1 MAQDVNAFFN
11 FFNETQ
17 NVFGPFE
24 FGLSGG
30 GESISLF
37 DISGILIDQLEYDD
51 AFPWPIEPDGNGPTL
66 ELRSPEL
73 PNELAESWSYSSG
86 NGTPGYLNSVT
97 ESLNTDIA
105 STVPDKYLLYPAYP
119 NPFNSNVKIRFD
131 IPSEQFV
138 EVSILNILGET
149 VRVLA
154 ISEYSPGLNT
164 LVWDGKN
171 DYGQDLSTGLYFCT
185 LNTEKFKDSIK
196 LLLVK

>member
-1 MAQDVNAFFN
+1 
-11 FFNETQ
+11 
-17 NVFGPFE
+17 
-24 FGLSGG
+24 
-30 GESISLF
+30 
-37 DISGILIDQLEYDD
+37 
-51 AFPWPIEPDGNGPTL
+51 
-66 ELRSPEL
+66 
-73 PNELAESWSYSSG
+73 
-86 NGTPGYLNSVT
+86 
-97 ESLNTDIA
+97 
-105 STVPDKYLLYPAYP
+105 
-119 NPFNSNVKIRFD
+119 VKIRFN

>member
-1 MAQDVNAFFN
+1 MHQIINRLFLIALLAIF
-11 FFNETQ
+11 
-17 NVFGPFE
+17 
-24 FGLSGG
+24 SCGG
-30 GESISLF
+30 GGSSPTET
-37 DISGILIDQLEYDD
+37 
-51 AFPWPIEPDGNGPTL
+51 EPDGNGPTL
-66 ELRSPEL
+66 ELISPDL
-73 PNELAESWSYSSG
+73 PNDIAESWSFSSG
-86 NGTPGYLNSVT
+86 NGTPGYINSVT
-97 ESLNTDIA
+97 ESLKDQDENTLP
-105 STVPDKYLLYPAYP
+105 TTYLLYPAYP

-164 LVWDGKN
+164 LVWNGKN

-185 LNTEKFKDSIK
+185 INTEKFKDSIK